1 MWLKIAS
8 ELQKLSELLDT
19 AESVKTEER
28 RLRQR
33 YKQRLLALKEQA
45 IRNSLMED
53 KSNLV
58 MDAVSIAIAV
68 LIAVII
74 GYFMGKY

>member
-53 KSNLV
+53 KS
-58 MDAVSIAIAV
+58 
-68 LIAVII
+68 
-74 GYFMGKY
+74 